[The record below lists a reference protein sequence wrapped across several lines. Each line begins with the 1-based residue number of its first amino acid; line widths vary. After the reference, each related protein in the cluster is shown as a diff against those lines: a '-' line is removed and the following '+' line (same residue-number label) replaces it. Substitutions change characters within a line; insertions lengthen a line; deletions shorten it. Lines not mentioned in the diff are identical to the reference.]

1 MESQF
6 TITFTGDDMALET
19 IAKGLDAYADYTVE
33 LSWQP
38 NVPPACANPV
48 YAIGASVDGET
59 FRVDEV
65 DDDGHPIRDTA
76 HLHRIPINNLTGV
89 AVL

>member
-33 LSWQP
+33 LAWQQ
-38 NVPPACANPV
+38 NVAPACANPV
-48 YAIGASVDGET
+48 YVIGTSVDGET
-59 FRVDEV
+59 LRVYEL
-65 DDDGHPIRDTA
+65 DDDASPIRNST
-76 HLHRIPINNLTGV
+76 HLHRIPINHLSGV
-89 AVL
+89 TVL